1 MWYRARGT
9 EHGAQGENDCKTAG
23 PQDRR
28 TARLKA
34 QGGGKVMQVLQVFY
48 NEALA
53 KVVLDESPPRRACPA

>member
-1 MWYRARGT
+1 MVQGTGHRARGT
-9 EHGAQGENDCKTAG
+9 GRKRL
-23 PQDRR
+23 QDRR

-34 QGGGKVMQVLQVFY
+34 HGGGKVMQVLQVFY